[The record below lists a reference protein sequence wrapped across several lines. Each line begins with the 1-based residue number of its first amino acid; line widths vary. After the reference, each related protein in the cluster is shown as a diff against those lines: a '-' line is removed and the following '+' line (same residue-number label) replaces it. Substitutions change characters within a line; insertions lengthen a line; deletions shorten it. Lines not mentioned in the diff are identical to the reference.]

1 MLNKMSGLARTLY
14 IVLAVVAGFVALG
27 KMDVALV
34 LVVLGLIAGISLPAE
49 RMVLAGVAI
58 LALPIIGAALS
69 HIPTIGAQLNAVTAN
84 LQMGMCGSLAS
95 AMAIVLYGLAMD
107 GVMGMV
113 GSSSARYSSCDCL
126 APD

>member
-84 LQMGMCGSLAS
+84 LQMGMCG
-95 AMAIVLYGLAMD
+95 
-107 GVMGMV
+107 
-113 GSSSARYSSCDCL
+113 RWP
-126 APD
+126 APWQ

>member
-1 MLNKMSGLARTLY
+1 MLNKISGLARALY

-34 LVVLGLIAGISLPAE
+34 LVVLGLIAGISLPVE

-58 LALPIIGAALS
+58 VALPIIGTALA
-69 HIPTIGAQLNAVTAN
+69 HIPTIGGQLNSVTAN

-113 GSSSARYSSCDCL
+113 GGGSART
-126 APD
+126 AAATA